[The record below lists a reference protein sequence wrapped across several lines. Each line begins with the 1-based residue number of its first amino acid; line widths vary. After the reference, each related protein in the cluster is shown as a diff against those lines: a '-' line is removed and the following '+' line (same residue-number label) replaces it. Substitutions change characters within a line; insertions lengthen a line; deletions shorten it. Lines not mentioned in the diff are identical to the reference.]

1 MTNQDFNQLVET
13 FKGTQSPTYTY
24 SQSQCKLGGDLS
36 NIDFSKNI
44 LVLPEDIKDKL
55 NSELLIQGMS
65 QVSLDLSNS
74 IDNYNKLLM
83 IYKCTYR
90 YMELKNNTDG
100 YNEFK
105 KYLSDTNFTK
115 TTYDFFVNMDKF
127 TEWNLQADVYNYM
140 TSDTKILLDAIST
153 LLDNIY
159 TLLEEGFEDN
169 EFIFLKTM
177 DDLSKIEL
185 DSLMLYIHNI
195 TVGLTY
201 IILAYPSD
209 SDCDDDGDDTM
220 QNVEG

>member
-55 NSELLIQGMS
+55 NSELLIQGMC
-65 QVSLDLSNS
+65 QVSLDLSNTF
-74 IDNYNKLLM
+74 DNYNKLLM
-83 IYKCTYR
+83 IYNCTSR
-90 YMELKNNTDG
+90 YMELKNNISG

-105 KYLSDTNFTK
+105 KYLSYTNFTK

-127 TEWNLQADVYNYM
+127 TEWDLQDDVYNYM
-140 TSDTKILLDAIST
+140 TPNTKLLMDTISNLLDK
-153 LLDNIY
+153 IY
-159 TLLEEGFEDN
+159 TLLEEGFEDS

-177 DDLSKIEL
+177 DDLSSMEL
-185 DSLMLYIHNI
+185 DGLMLYIHNI

-201 IILAYPSD
+201 IILAYPTD
-209 SDCDDDGDDTM
+209 VDEDDDGDDTM